1 MQRVPLPPHTEPPVV
16 VYAGGTA
23 WDALRGTDQQ
33 LAGALSEW
41 CHVVYV
47 DPPVSLTT
55 LVRAR
60 TRPGATVT
68 RVGPSLTRVSPVG
81 PPLQTRPGVRALTH
95 VLHRRAI
102 ARAVRPLGGRAD
114 AVVVASLEPLLD
126 AVPSGTAVLFG
137 TDDFVAGARLMNRD
151 ATWLAER
158 ERRQLARADVVVV
171 VSSVLAERW
180 RSLGAEPHVV
190 ENGCDTRAFAGCED
204 AEPAP
209 GLPDGGHALYV
220 GNITSRLDIE
230 MFERVAASGVPLVLV
245 GPVDPE
251 WQAERF
257 RALTALPNVVWTG
270 PVPYEEL
277 PRYYSRA
284 RVGLLPYVRSDFNS
298 ASSPLK
304 AYEYLAAGLP
314 VVASQLPVGASVLA
328 EHVVAAPDAAGFA
341 AATAAAAEA
350 TPSPSERA
358 ARRAVAATCDWSV
371 RAAQFAAAAGLPAAG

>member
-1 MQRVPLPPHTEPPVV
+1 VPRNAEPPVV

-47 DPPVSLTT
+47 DPPVSLTNV
-55 LVRAR
+55 VRAR
-60 TRPGATVT
+60 AWPRATVT
-68 RVGPSLTRVSPVG
+68 RVRPTLTRVSPVG

-102 ARAVRPLGGRAD
+102 ARAVRPLGGSAD

-126 AVPSGTAVLFG
+126 AVPSRAAVLFG

-151 ATWLAER
+151 ADWLAER
-158 ERRQLARADVVVV
+158 ERRQLRRADVVVV

-180 RSLGAEPHVV
+180 RSLGTEPHVV
-190 ENGCDTRAFAGCED
+190 ENGCDTRTFAHCED
-204 AEPAP
+204 AEPPP
-209 GLPDGGHALYV
+209 GLPSGGYALYI
-220 GNITSRLDIE
+220 GNISSRLDIE
-230 MFERVAASGVPLVLV
+230 MFERIAATGLSLVLV
-245 GPVDPE
+245 GPVAQE
-251 WQAERF
+251 WQTDRF
-257 RALTALPNVVWTG
+257 RALTAHPRVTWTG
-270 PVPYEEL
+270 PVPYADL

-284 RVGLLPYVRSDFNS
+284 RVGLLPYVRSAFNS

-314 VVASQLPVGASVLA
+314 VVATQLPDGAAVLG
-328 EHVVAAPDAAGFA
+328 EHVVVAPEAERFT
-341 AATAAAAEA
+341 AATAAAMTT
-350 TPSPSERA
+350 TPAPEERA

-371 RAAQFAAAAGLPAAG
+371 RAIQFAVAAGLPATSG